1 MTANDRGREALAIFR
16 AALDAADPARAV
28 HAHVRLD
35 GRTLVVG
42 NDARVGREAG
52 SEKPARY
59 PLADFDR
66 IFVVGAGKAALAMAG
81 ALEDLLGDRVIG
93 GCIAVPDGVTPRL
106 RSISVL
112 NASHPYPD
120 ARSVAAGRE
129 IARMAASACS
139 RRDLLL
145 CVISGGASALMSLP
159 AAGVTLAMKKRV
171 TKLLQT
177 RGATI
182 HELNA
187 VRKHLSAI
195 KGGHL
200 AKLAHP
206 ATVVSLILSD
216 VIGDDLSAIGSGPTV
231 PDRTTC
237 EDASRVLKRYGIAPL
252 ALSETPKPRDAVFRR
267 VRNVIV
273 GSNRQS
279 IEAARTKAESLGYR
293 SIVLSTTIDGETR
306 DIARMHG
313 AAAHHHRAVEDIDD
327 LVLVM
332 AMQRRHFAGVKAQ
345 FDQLRR
351 GPGPWFADLVSARR
365 AAVGQDDVG
374 KRALDALVRLL
385 PRTVL
390 RLGHSCF
397 CHLRFSSSCVGLQG
411 ASSVVAAANWRSR
424 PFTTPGRSSMLK
436 WPVLGRMAISSCGN
450 AAFSQSR

>member
-306 DIARMHG
+306 DIARMHASIAREAIARKKIARETTASGGRRICFLSGGETTVTVRGKGLGGRNQEFVLAALLALDETPGVTIFSAGTDGVDGPTDAAG
-313 AAAHHHRAVEDIDD
+313 AVAHSSAKIPPD
-327 LVLVM
+327 
-332 AMQRRHFAGVKAQ
+332 
-345 FDQLRR
+345 
-351 GPGPWFADLVSARR
+351 ARR
-365 AAVGQDDVG
+365 FLDDNDSYHFFERHGGLIKTGPTGTNVM
-374 KRALDALVRLL
+374 DVRMLL
-385 PRTVL
+385 I
-390 RLGHSCF
+390 
-397 CHLRFSSSCVGLQG
+397 Q
-411 ASSVVAAANWRSR
+411 
-424 PFTTPGRSSMLK
+424 
-436 WPVLGRMAISSCGN
+436 
-450 AAFSQSR
+450 